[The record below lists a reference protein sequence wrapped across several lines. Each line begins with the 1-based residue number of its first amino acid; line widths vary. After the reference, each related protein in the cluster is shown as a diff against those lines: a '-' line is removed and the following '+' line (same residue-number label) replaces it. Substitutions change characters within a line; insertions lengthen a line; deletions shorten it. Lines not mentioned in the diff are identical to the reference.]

1 MTHAPT
7 ARPTGSNHAAK
18 VSAFTLVELLVVI
31 AIIGVLIGILIPVMG
46 NARNSA
52 RKTATT
58 SLMTAFSTSVNQF
71 RAQNNRLPGFFSQA
85 ELGQSSN
92 DTGFTAMENALLDL
106 AGGLKSANQTQDW
119 DLGAPGVFELTIAGK
134 TVRINSLAVGGEDGP
149 GFLNL
154 GAKFAGAGN
163 RNEAGADVAQGGWQ
177 QGVSGLAPARPGT
190 DQDGTADIFTNTA
203 RYQMPDLIDSWGK
216 PVLLWVKNEAA
227 GTSPPPA
234 IAGRNAPAISN
245 LAAPQSLFYWRSNH
259 GYLGAPLQ
267 RRESALG
274 ELTGDTQLLRTMNAL
289 LGNPSFAD
297 ASAPGDEPAAST
309 PLGDFVL
316 QSAGIDSFFLA
327 NRSRQQFEYR
337 YLPKGTALPASWGG
351 SGDVDWSTIDRTD
364 DVIQGGN

>member
-1 MTHAPT
+1 MTHAPA
-7 ARPTGSNHAAK
+7 ARPVGPNHAANTR
-18 VSAFTLVELLVVI
+18 AFTLIELLVVV

-85 ELGQSSN
+85 ELGQTSN

-106 AGGLKSANQTQDW
+106 AGGLKTASMTQDW
-119 DLGAPGVFELTIAGK
+119 DLGSAGVFELTIAGK
-134 TVRINSLAVGGEDGP
+134 NVRINALAVGGEDGP

-163 RNEAGADVAQGGWQ
+163 RNDSSADVAQGGWQ
-177 QGVSGLAPARPGT
+177 QGASGLAPARPGT
-190 DQDGTADIFTNTA
+190 DQDGTADIFSNTA

-216 PVLLWVKNEAA
+216 PVMLWVKNEAA

-234 IAGRNAPAISN
+234 IADRNAPALNN
-245 LAAPQSLFYWRSNH
+245 LAAAQSLFYWRTNH
-259 GYLGAPLQ
+259 GYLSAPLQ

-274 ELTGDTQLLRTMNAL
+274 ELTGDTQLRRTMNAL

-297 ASAPGDEPAAST
+297 ATAPGDEPAASA

-316 QSAGIDSFFLA
+316 QSAGVDNLFLA
-327 NRSRQQFEYR
+327 NMSKPQFEFR
-337 YLPKGTALPASWGG
+337 YVPKGTALPAAWGG
-351 SGDVDWSTIDRTD
+351 SGDEDWSTIDRAD